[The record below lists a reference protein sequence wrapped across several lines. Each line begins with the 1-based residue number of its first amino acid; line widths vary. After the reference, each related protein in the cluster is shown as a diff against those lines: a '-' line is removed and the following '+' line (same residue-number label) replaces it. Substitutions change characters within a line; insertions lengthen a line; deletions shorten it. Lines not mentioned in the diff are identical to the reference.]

1 MKIAFNSTAFRKD
14 MRNIV
19 DYSIGFVDGIHAGK
33 KRFLDVLGLQTINL
47 LKEYIDS
54 NARAN
59 PAMLHHVY
67 EWHQTGSPAA
77 RLFDIKYIT
86 NPTGISFTSSFKQS
100 TSIKDGSRVPF
111 YDKARIIENGIAVTI
126 RPVKAE
132 VLAFDIN
139 GEEVFTKNPVEVL
152 NPGGT
157 AAQKGFEKVFDSFFN
172 RFFSQAFLRI
182 SGIAQYLERPTIYK
196 KNLSAGKKMGRSKG
210 YETGY
215 RWIASAGVGR

>member
-139 GEEVFTKNPVEVL
+139 GEEIFTKNPVEVL

-157 AAQKGFEKVFDSFFN
+157 AAQRGFEKVFDSFFN